1 MINPHYKPETAAQ
14 CTIINFIVTESGLE
28 DQLLAMVVKVEKPDL
43 EQTKEDLVTQQ
54 NEFMITLAGLESS
67 LLQSLSDADPAT
79 ILQNFALIEQ
89 LETTKKTAQTIQ
101 EQ

>member
-1 MINPHYKPETAAQ
+1 
-14 CTIINFIVTESGLE
+14 
-28 DQLLAMVVKVEKPDL
+28 
-43 EQTKEDLVTQQ
+43 
-54 NEFMITLAGLESS
+54 MITLSNLESE

-89 LETTKKTAQTIQ
+89 LETTKKTSTEIT